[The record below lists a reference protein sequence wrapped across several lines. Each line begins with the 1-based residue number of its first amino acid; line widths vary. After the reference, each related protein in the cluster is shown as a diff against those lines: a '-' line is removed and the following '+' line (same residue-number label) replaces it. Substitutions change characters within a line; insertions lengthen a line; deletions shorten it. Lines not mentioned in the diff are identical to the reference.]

1 MSDRDSG
8 TERAVPQPGLL
19 LVDKPAG
26 ISSHGVISRLRRALG
41 TRKVGHAG
49 TLDPMATG
57 LLLVGVERGTRL
69 LGHLQLATK
78 AYDATIRLG
87 AATFTDD
94 AEGEVVAV
102 ADAAAVAA
110 VTDDAIA
117 RAVAAL
123 TGDIE
128 QVPTAV
134 SAIKVDGKRSYAR
147 ARAGESVEHAARPV
161 RIETFEVRAIRRV
174 SADLGTYP
182 GPESRPLH
190 GSRPTPV
197 PTEVGLPDVSETAPD
212 GAVHSLSGAEVEVVD
227 VIDIDVHVVC
237 SSGTYIRALARDLG
251 DALGVGGH
259 LTVLRRTD
267 VGPFSVADATP
278 LDAIE
283 AHADPSSLLVP
294 LGVVARQVFP
304 CVDLDAEQAHWV
316 RNGRRLPL
324 DVIADAVMSSHAAS
338 SAGSN
343 VVSNAATGNTAPVVA
358 LLEDGRLLALAEPS
372 RSSVHYV
379 AVFAHSTE
387 PAAS

>member
-1 MSDRDSG
+1 MSDRSG
-8 TERAVPQPGLL
+8 GERAVPPPGLL

-94 AEGEVVAV
+94 AEGEVVTV
-102 ADAAAVAA
+102 TDAAAVAA
-110 VTDDAIA
+110 VTNDAIV
-117 RAVAAL
+117 REVAAL
-123 TGDIE
+123 TGGIE

-147 ARAGESVEHAARPV
+147 ARAGESVEHSARPV
-161 RIETFEVRAIRRV
+161 RIETFDIRATRRTT
-174 SADLGTYP
+174 ADLAVYP

-190 GSRPTPV
+190 GVRPP
-197 PTEVGLPDVSETAPD
+197 EASETSSE
-212 GAVHSLSGAEVEVVD
+212 GAFHSLSGAEVGAAESA
-227 VIDIDVHVVC
+227 VIDVDVHVVC
-237 SSGTYIRALARDLG
+237 SSGTYVRALARDLG
-251 DALGVGGH
+251 NALGVGGH
-259 LTVLRRTD
+259 LTMLRRTD
-267 VGPFSVADATP
+267 VGPFSVTDATP
-278 LDAIE
+278 LDAVE
-283 AHADPSSLLVP
+283 GHVDPSSLLMP
-294 LGVVARQVFP
+294 LGEVARQVFP

-316 RNGRRLPL
+316 RNGRRLDL
-324 DVIADAVMSSHAAS
+324 DVIADAVTSSQATS

-343 VVSNAATGNTAPVVA
+343 VVSNAATGNTEPVVA

-372 RSSVHYV
+372 RSSMHYV

-387 PAAS
+387 HAQS